1 MVDLKPILEDVS
13 NGELSVTEALEQVEG
28 FTRVDDFARFDTRRQ
43 DRNGVPEVVLAD
55 GKRPSEVA
63 SIAER
68 ALETDGRVIVTRV
81 DEETKASLEE
91 LASSVD
97 WSEWSDRG
105 RIMVLRA
112 AEYKPPEADGTVAV
126 LTGGT
131 SDVPVAEEAAVT
143 AREMGCEVETAFDV
157 GVAGIHRTFAE
168 RHRFDDA
175 DCVVVAAGRE
185 GALPTVIAGMVD
197 APVIGLPVS
206 IGYGAGADG
215 EAALLGMLQSCTV
228 LSVVNID
235 AGFVAGAQAAQ
246 IARGD

>member
-1 MVDLKPILEDVS
+1 MDLEPILEDVAE
-13 NGELSVTEALEQVEG
+13 GRLSVTEARERVEG
-28 FTRVDDFARFDTRRQ
+28 FTRVDDFARFDTRRE
-43 DRNGVPEVVLAD
+43 DRNGVPEGVLAE
-55 GKRPSEVA
+55 GKCPEEVA
-63 SIAER
+63 AIAER
-68 ALETDGRVIVTRV
+68 ALKKEGRVIVTRV
-81 DEETKASLEE
+81 DEETEAALEDVR
-91 LASSVD
+91 SSAAEA
-97 WSEWSDRG
+97 EWIERSG
-105 RIMVLRA
+105 ILVLRT
-112 AEYKPPEADGTVAV
+112 AEYEPPETDGTVAV

-131 SDVPVAEEAAVT
+131 SDIPVAEEAAVT
-143 AREMGCEVETAFDV
+143 AREMGCEVETAYDV

-168 RHRFDDA
+168 RHTFDDA

-185 GALPTVIAGMVD
+185 GALPTVVAGMVD

-246 IARGD
+246 AARE